1 MEFLFSLLLEPF
13 LAMGARPD
21 FFGQVFIGGLLTG
34 VMYALVAL
42 GFVLIYKASGVFN
55 FAQGV
60 MVLFA
65 ALTLVGL
72 MEKGVPLWAA
82 IILTGLAMLLLAL
95 AIEWVILRHMVNQD
109 QIILF
114 MATIGLTYFLEGF
127 GDTLWGSD
135 VKKLEIGIPDARLVI
150 PPDTVNIWVVIA
162 AFAVS
167 ALVALVVVH
176 KWRAHAVRRAF
187 DPLRK
192 APPPLITPKRLFFL
206 AIGAA
211 LLGAGI
217 AGIVSGWIVID
228 DSRPARAA
236 LRSRNFF
243 ISMATVGA
251 IALVAVTLILSAD
264 ASGRRRGGG
273 DSSGG
278 GDAGLEIPPLHYGWF
293 VVLGIA
299 IAVFCV
305 SGVAWAALLRVTVNI
320 FELFA
325 ACLAAVLVIVLALF
339 FQKTRI
345 GRALRAVAD
354 DHAAAL
360 SVGISLRGIWVIVW
374 AVAGLVALA
383 AGIIWGGKSGV
394 QFSLSLIA
402 LKALPVLILGG
413 FTSVPGAIIG
423 GLIIGVGEKLAE
435 VYWGLALGID
445 AIENWFAYMLA
456 LVFLLFRPQGLFGEK
471 IIERV

>member
-1 MEFLFSLLLEPF
+1 MDFLFNVLVEPWISI
-13 LAMGARPD
+13 LTGPL
-21 FFGQVFIGGLLTG
+21 FFGEVVIGGILSG

-65 ALTLVGL
+65 ALSLVGL
-72 MEKGVPLWAA
+72 MERGVPLFLA
-82 IILTGLAMLLLAL
+82 ILLTAVIMLVLAL
-95 AIEWVILRHMVNQD
+95 AIERIILRHMVNQE

-127 GDTLWGSD
+127 GETLWGSN
-135 VKKLEIGIPDARLVI
+135 VKKLDIGIPDLPLNVKGI
-150 PPDTVNIWVVIA
+150 
-162 AFAVS
+162 AVS
-167 ALVALVVVH
+167 APLLAFAFALAIAASVAILLL
-176 KWRAHAVRRAF
+176 WRARAVRRSMDEGDTAVV
-187 DPLRK
+187 
-192 APPPLITPKRLFFL
+192 
-206 AIGAA
+206 IGPAGIVIA
-211 LLGAGI
+211 LLGL
-217 AGIVSGWIVID
+217 VFFV
-228 DSRPARAA
+228 ARFFFGPEAA
-236 LRSRNFF
+236 F
-243 ISMATVGA
+243 ISGKPRATAMFLSSLSWTGLAMALGA
-251 IALVAVTLILSAD
+251 SLF
-264 ASGRRRGGG
+264 
-273 DSSGG
+273 
-278 GDAGLEIPPLHYGWF
+278 GLATWYGQRLAQRDYGKLAPQLHYGWF
-293 VVLGIA
+293 IGLGLA
-299 IAVFCV
+299 ATAAAA
-305 SGVAWAALLRVTVNI
+305 SGVVWAAKSGILVNA

-325 ACLAAVLVIVLALF
+325 AAMAAVLVIILALF
-339 FQKTRI
+339 FQRTRV

-374 AVAGLVALA
+374 AVAGIVALA

-413 FTSVPGAIIG
+413 FTSVPGAIVG
-423 GLIIGVGEKLAE
+423 GLIIGVGEKVAE
-435 VYWGLALGID
+435 VYWGPALGG

-456 LVFLLFRPQGLFGEK
+456 LLFLLVRPQGLFGEK

>member
-1 MEFLFSLLLEPF
+1 MEFFYNLIVAPWVGMLTDPL
-13 LAMGARPD
+13 
-21 FFGQVFIGGLLTG
+21 FFGEVVIGGVLAG

-65 ALTLVGL
+65 ALSLVGL
-72 MEKGVPLWAA
+72 MERGIPLAPA
-82 IILTGLAMLLLAL
+82 ILLTMLIMLAL
-95 AIEWVILRHMVNQD
+95 AFAIERIILRYMVNQE

-114 MATIGLTYFLEGF
+114 MATIGLTFFLEGF
-127 GDTLWGSD
+127 GETVWGSN
-135 VKKLEIGIPDARLVI
+135 VKKLDIGIPDARLDLTKLTLSSQLVVGI
-150 PPDTVNIWVVIA
+150 FAAGMLASVALLFAWRVRDVRSAIDTSKGLIQPTLIGPNSLFFGVVGFVCFVARFFVGKDA
-162 AFAVS
+162 AFV
-167 ALVALVVVH
+167 
-176 KWRAHAVRRAF
+176 KG
-187 DPLRK
+187 K
-192 APPPLITPKRLFFL
+192 AETTAMLFTTLSWFGL
-206 AIGAA
+206 A
-211 LLGAGI
+211 LLL
-217 AGIVSGWIVID
+217 IVVLL
-228 DSRPARAA
+228 A
-236 LRSRNFF
+236 L
-243 ISMATVGA
+243 ATWW
-251 IALVAVTLILSAD
+251 
-264 ASGRRRGGG
+264 GRRQADKDHGA
-273 DSSGG
+273 DV
-278 GDAGLEIPPLHYGWF
+278 APLHYGWF
-293 VVLGIA
+293 VLLGIA
-299 IAVFCV
+299 ALVAVAAGIV
-305 SGVAWAALLRVTVNI
+305 WAVRGGILING

-325 ACLAAVLVIVLALF
+325 AALAAVLVTVLAVF
-339 FQKTRI
+339 FQKTRV

-374 AVAGLVALA
+374 AVAGIVALA

-435 VYWGLALGID
+435 VYWGTALGID
-445 AIENWFAYMLA
+445 AIENWFAYMMALA
-456 LVFLLFRPQGLFGEK
+456 FLLFRPQGLFGEK